1 MRIGINRTMLSL
13 AAVIGGLLTAT
24 PAATAEPPPDVASYE
39 IEAAYEPADHLIIA
53 REAATYTNLTDTAIP
68 NLVLH
73 LYLNA
78 FSNPDTL
85 WMREAGP
92 VHRGYAYSPAYPGWI
107 RIDEILLEDGAVL
120 EWAPIDGDATL
131 VRVDL
136 PQPVQ
141 PGDSVRVEITFE
153 AQLPRVFARTGWADA
168 PGAGAPAEGG
178 GDFVMAGQWFPKF
191 GVWEEGGWNAYAFR
205 ANSEFYADFGSYD
218 VALTLPEGWRVGA
231 TGVPAGEL
239 IANADGTVT
248 HTFHADHVID
258 FAWSASPRFKTLA
271 EQAGGVEVT
280 VFYLPGQRSE
290 ANRVM
295 AAALQGLELYQE
307 WYGAYGRGLYDALT
321 VIVVPP
327 SAGGAG
333 GMEYPMLFTV
343 GATVP
348 AGMPRCVR
356 MLEVETVHEL
366 GHQWFQSMVATNEAE
381 EPWLDEGFTDY
392 STARAMRELDG
403 GDAIACGGWTLSY
416 LGMQRI
422 SYVAMPDTPMAG
434 HAWEFGMEYAIATYS
449 KPVVALSTLER
460 YVGELAMLEFLGT
473 YVDRY
478 AFRHPSADDVR
489 AVMSETLGAET
500 TAWFFDEVVNSGAT
514 LDAQVFATAASGD
527 AAVRRGDLCL
537 PVTVKVTTAS
547 GSEIVDWPCD
557 GALKVAAEDWVGVEV
572 DPERVMLLDLNL
584 ANNATQEGTDWGP
597 RFSARWVGALVRV
610 TQALQSLFAGAWRR

>member
-1 MRIGINRTMLSL
+1 MRTRIRRVFLSL
-13 AAVIGGLLTAT
+13 VVAAAGLLMAT
-24 PAATAEPPPDVASYE
+24 RAATAEAPPDVASYE
-39 IEAAYEPADHLIIA
+39 IEAVYEPAEHLITA
-53 REAATYTNLTDTAIP
+53 RETATYTNLTDTEIP
-68 NLVLH
+68 DLVLH

-78 FSNPDTL
+78 FSSLDTL
-85 WMREAGP
+85 WMQEAGP
-92 VHRGYAYSPAYPGWI
+92 VHRGYAYSPAHPGWS
-107 RIDEILLEDGAVL
+107 RIDEILLEDGTVL
-120 EWAPIDGDATL
+120 DWAPIDDDATL

-141 PGDSVRVEITFE
+141 PGESVRVEITFQ

-168 PGAGAPAEGG
+168 PAGGG

-191 GVWEEGGWNAYAFR
+191 GVWEEGAWNAYPFH

-231 TGVPAGEL
+231 TGVPVGEL
-239 IANADGTVT
+239 IVDDDGTET

-258 FAWSASPRFKTLA
+258 FAWSASPRFRTLT
-271 EQAGGVEVT
+271 EPAGSVEVT

-290 ANRVM
+290 AKRVM
-295 AAALQGLELYQE
+295 AAALQGLELYQQ

-327 SAGGAG
+327 DAGGAG
-333 GMEYPMLFTV
+333 GMEYPTLFTV

-356 MLEVETVHEL
+356 LLEVETVHEL

-392 STARAMRELDG
+392 AAVRAMRELDG
-403 GDAIACGGWTLSY
+403 GDVVACGGWTLSY
-416 LGMQRI
+416 LAMQRM
-422 SYVAMPDTPMAG
+422 SYATMPNTPMAG
-434 HAWEFGMEYAIATYS
+434 NAWEFGMEFAVATYA

-460 YVGELAMLEFLGT
+460 YVGERAMLDFLGT

-478 AFRHPSADDVR
+478 AFGHPSADDVR
-489 AVMSETLGAET
+489 AVMAETLGAET
-500 TAWFFDEVVNSGAT
+500 AAWFFDGVVDSGAT
-514 LDAQVFATAASGD
+514 LDAQALALDEGGEAAI
-527 AAVRRGDLCL
+527 RRGDLCL
-537 PVTVKVTTAS
+537 PVTVRITTAS
-547 GSEIVDWPCD
+547 GVETVDWPCD
-557 GALKVAAEDWVGVEV
+557 GALKVDADDWVGVEV
-572 DPERVMLLDLNL
+572 DPERVVLLDLNL
-584 ANNATQEGTDWGP
+584 ANNAVQEGTDWGP

-610 TQALQSLFAGAWRR
+610 TQALQSLFAGGWQR